1 MARLFALLFLLAA
14 SAFSVCC
21 VETKASVGSQLAN
34 GGPTKFVYNPG
45 LEGLNGTQVG
55 QSSSDRASVQPA
67 IEGFNGPRLFI
78 SHTSS
83 A

>member
-14 SAFSVCC
+14 FASSVCC
-21 VETKASVGSQLAN
+21 VETISVGSQLAD

-55 QSSSDRASVQPA
+55 RFSSELASDKQLRGS
-67 IEGFNGPRLFI
+67 NGPRLFI
-78 SHTSS
+78 SYTSKCVF
-83 A
+83 